1 MGIAFEPSG
10 LSEEMEPIDSPM
22 GELEKTAEEMRIR
35 IESFSDTN
43 IQGEDI
49 EWILAPLSITIF
61 KMKLSARS
69 GHPPRQETLRAFVLQ
84 LMGPFL
90 LAGLGLLCTGLV
102 LDKAT
107 STHFFVKIP
116 EAVILVPVLLGLKGN
131 LEMTFAARLSTLANV
146 GLMDSRSQIGTAFLS
161 NMALIQVQAVVVSSL
176 AVGTTLLLKGI
187 HGDSVIWGDVLCLLC
202 TCVST
207 SSLLSF
213 ALGTLILSIILIAK
227 KCKVDPDNIT
237 TPIAAAL
244 GDLSTLAMMMFMG
257 GVLLPLSSSHLPLLL
272 LLLLFFISLAAL
284 SATIAALN
292 DLTRDVL
299 VHGWYA
305 VIGAMIISCSSG
317 EILKKAVGLYP
328 GIAVFQPLVNG
339 IGGNIVAVQ
348 ASRIS
353 TSLHQGSKL
362 KSEDERGIIH
372 FCSPWRAFFS
382 RETDSSAARVLL
394 LLSLLSHSIFFSII
408 FILPQPGP
416 PYHFSFLLT
425 TAYLIVAFIQV
436 ATLLFLCQ
444 WIVRF
449 FWRKRIDPDSSAIPV
464 LTATG
469 DLLGSTLLTASFWIL
484 NNFFPFLNLGQ
495 EIVS

>member
-1 MGIAFEPSG
+1 DSIDM
-10 LSEEMEPIDSPM
+10 IDSPM

-35 IESFSDTN
+35 MESFSDTG
-43 IQGEDI
+43 IQGGDI
-49 EWILAPLSITIF
+49 EWILAPLAITIF
-61 KMKLSARS
+61 KMKLSART
-69 GHPPRQETLRAFVLQ
+69 HVKQESLRAFILQ
-84 LMGPFL
+84 LIGPFL
-90 LAGLGLLCTGLV
+90 LAGLGLLCTGLL
-102 LDKAT
+102 LDTAT
-107 STHFFVKIP
+107 NTQFFVEIP

-146 GLMDSRSQIGTAFLS
+146 GLMDSRSQIGTAFVS

-176 AVGTTLLLKGI
+176 AVGTTLILKEI
-187 HGDSVIWGDVLCLLC
+187 HGESVVWSEVICLLT

-207 SSLLSF
+207 SSILSF
-213 ALGTLILSIILIAK
+213 ILGTLILTIILTAK

-244 GDLSTLAMMMFMG
+244 GDLSTLAMMMYMG
-257 GVLLPLSSSHLPLLL
+257 RTLLPLSSTHLSFLLV
-272 LLLLFFISLAAL
+272 LLFFFFCLAVL
-284 SATIAALN
+284 SASIAVYN

-299 VHGWYA
+299 IHGWYS

-317 EILKKAVGLYP
+317 EILKKAVGMYP

-372 FCSPWRAFFS
+372 FCSPCRAFFS
-382 RETDSSAARVLL
+382 KETDSSAARILL

-408 FILPQPGP
+408 FLLPNR

-425 TAYLIVAFIQV
+425 TAYLVVAFLQV
-436 ATLLFLCQ
+436 STLLFLCQ

-449 FWRKRIDPDSSAIPV
+449 LWRKRIDPDSSAIPI

-469 DLLGSTLLTASFWIL
+469 DLLGSTLLTASFL
-484 NNFFPFLNLGQ
+484 FLNTFFSHLNLHH